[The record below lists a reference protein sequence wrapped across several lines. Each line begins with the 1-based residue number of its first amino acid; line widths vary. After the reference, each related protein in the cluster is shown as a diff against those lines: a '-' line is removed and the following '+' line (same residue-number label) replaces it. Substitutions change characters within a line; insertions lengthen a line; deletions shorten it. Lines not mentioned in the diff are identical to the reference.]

1 MRDAVERGTRKSR
14 EDPVGRDRRAA
25 AIRLHDGQCAGV
37 PDLPRP
43 RNRRRRAR
51 TAPGHAVGDRPI
63 GDHTVRASTLARI
76 AGKTLRAFLVSLPA
90 CRRKAK
96 KPGEAT
102 RVKVPDDP
110 TRMRRARPRS
120 DREFRGKGAG
130 DFRLACAPRCR
141 DCDSLDP
148 FRPNRPATEQA
159 FTSDPTRP
167 TDVTFAEV
175 EAPLTAFVGFR
186 LREKIRSWSFPLP
199 PAARPRGWPSEETVR
214 APPARRVR
222 LPGLFA
228 VGEMPWEEV

>member
-1 MRDAVERGTRKSR
+1 M
-14 EDPVGRDRRAA
+14 
-25 AIRLHDGQCAGV
+25 H
-37 PDLPRP
+37 
-43 RNRRRRAR
+43 
-51 TAPGHAVGDRPI
+51 
-63 GDHTVRASTLARI
+63 
-76 AGKTLRAFLVSLPA
+76 
-90 CRRKAK
+90 
-96 KPGEAT
+96 
-102 RVKVPDDP
+102 
-110 TRMRRARPRS
+110 RARPRS